1 MSDNA
6 KIEFTKMRLRRMTR
20 ERDDF
25 CLRLFEEKITVKNL
39 KMQMETLRDE
49 LNRLRRL
56 VPTGSY
62 TLNVAH
68 EEELERMREALRA
81 AEKRE
86 LEALAELDEE
96 RAEAERWR
104 NAHHEASIRLQAH
117 DCGEEAAKLY
127 ERAGRAEEAVTKLG
141 EQLNASEADCERFG
155 KLLDDCRNV
164 LLGQYDPD
172 SVNAMIH
179 RIDDAIGPW
188 ESVAP

>member
-6 KIEFTKMRLRRMTR
+6 KIEFTKLRLRRMTR

-25 CLRLFEEKITVKNL
+25 CLRLFEEKITVQNL

-56 VPTGSY
+56 TPTGTY

-86 LEALAELDEE
+86 LEALAELDAARDLLQSVATACRGLGPRTDAVMSVVGNALAELDE
-96 RAEAERWR
+96 QRANIETLKTHVETLREAWRSASDEVTRLRAE
-104 NAHHEASIRLQAH
+104 SSTLTTDQI
-117 DCGEEAAKLY
+117 EE
-127 ERAGRAEEAVTKLG
+127 
-141 EQLNASEADCERFG
+141 
-155 KLLDDCRNV
+155 
-164 LLGQYDPD
+164 
-172 SVNAMIH
+172 
-179 RIDDAIGPW
+179 
-188 ESVAP
+188 